1 LQETG
6 FAAFSL
12 KAGWFWYL
20 CALYTFKMAWA
31 EKFRLNK
38 QLIRSVT
45 EIGFTNPKEIQLKA
59 LNRIIGGQDVIGVG
73 PEGCGK
79 TTMLVLATLNRFKH
93 SADGVPKALI
103 LAPDQE
109 KVFDILAQFDRLNRN
124 KSIRI
129 VSLHAGTATEQ
140 NMDDLAE
147 GSDIVVATPDRARA
161 IYLKLGLN
169 LNKVDFFAVDDA
181 QLIIKKGLQLPV
193 VELANSIGKAQHL
206 VFTEVMHPKLEKMI
220 APFME
225 SATTVEVEEMP
236 AEQLTVHP
244 QMLYHVPN
252 FGTKLNLLNLFLQ
265 DDELFT
271 KTVVFANTR
280 LTAETIY
287 KSLTNR
293 LRKAVAMVN
302 PLSFEY
308 NKVDDIGAFKADS
321 SLRVLIIAN
330 EGTEE
335 EIDLEE
341 IPFIIHLDLPADK
354 EVYIKH
360 IENHTAE
367 TDNETLALTFATD
380 LELDQVRRIE
390 QATGQ
395 KMQKADLPDD
405 LVIDKDRKVKEAEKE
420 AKKKPVKADPNQ
432 YVPGEAFHE
441 KKPENS
447 KTYNYSSGTKAKM
460 NMKKK
465 HG

>member
-1 LQETG
+1 
-6 FAAFSL
+6 
-12 KAGWFWYL
+12 
-20 CALYTFKMAWA
+20 MVWA
-31 EKFRLNK
+31 EKFKLNK
-38 QLIRSVT
+38 QLIKSVNDA
-45 EIGFTNPKEIQLKA
+45 GFDNPKELQLKT
-59 LNRIIGGQDVIGVG
+59 LNRIIGGQDVIAIG

-79 TTMLVLATLNRFKH
+79 TTVLVLATLNRFKH

-109 KVFDILAQFDRLNRN
+109 KVFELLAQFDRLNRN

-129 VSLHAGTATEQ
+129 VSLHAGQTTEQ
-140 NMDDLAE
+140 NMDDLAD

-206 VFTEVMHPKLEKMI
+206 VFTEVMHDKLEKMI
-220 APFME
+220 APFMQLP
-225 SATTVEVEEMP
+225 ATIEVEEMP
-236 AEQLTVHP
+236 EEQLPVHP

-252 FGTKLNLLNLFLQ
+252 FGTKLNLLNLFLY
-265 DDELFT
+265 DEELFT

-287 KSLTNR
+287 KSLHNR
-293 LRKAVAMVN
+293 LRNAVTTIN

-308 NKVDDIGAFKADS
+308 NKVKDVSEFKADS
-321 SLRVLIIAN
+321 SLRVLIVAN
-330 EGTEE
+330 EGTED
-335 EIDLEE
+335 IDVTG
-341 IPFIIHLDLPADK
+341 IPFIIHLDLPAEK
-354 EVYIKH
+354 EIYIKH
-360 IENHTAE
+360 IENHDVDAE
-367 TDNETLALTFATD
+367 DETLALTFATD
-380 LELDQVRRIE
+380 LELDQVRKIE

-395 KMQKADLPDD
+395 KMQKADLPEE
-405 LVIDKDRKVKEAEKE
+405 LVIEKDRKQKESEKVKKVI
-420 AKKKPVKADPNQ
+420 KPDPNQ

>member
-1 LQETG
+1 
-6 FAAFSL
+6 
-12 KAGWFWYL
+12 
-20 CALYTFKMAWA
+20 MVWA
-31 EKFRLNK
+31 EKFKLNK
-38 QLIRSVT
+38 QLVRSVT
-45 EIGFTNPKEIQLKA
+45 EAGFDTPKEIQLKT
-59 LNRIIGGQDVIGVG
+59 LNRIIGGQDVVAIGPG
-73 PEGCGK
+73 GCGK
-79 TTMLVLATLNRFKH
+79 TTVLVLATLNRFKH

-109 KVFDILAQFDRLNRN
+109 KVFEILAQFDRLNRN

-129 VSLHAGTATEQ
+129 VSLHPGQTTEQ
-140 NMDDLAE
+140 NMDDLAD
-147 GSDIVVATPDRARA
+147 GADIVVATPERARA

-181 QLIIKKGLQLPV
+181 QLIVKKGLQLPV

-206 VFTEVMHPKLEKMI
+206 VFTEVMHDRLNKMI

-225 SATTVEVEEMP
+225 LPATIEVEETP
-236 AEQLTVHP
+236 EAQLPVHQ

-252 FGTKLNLLNLFLQ
+252 FGTKLNLLNLFLY
-265 DDELFT
+265 DEELFT
-271 KTVVFANTR
+271 KVIVFANTR

-287 KSLTNR
+287 KNLTNR
-293 LRKAVAMVN
+293 LRKAVAMIN

-308 NKVDDIGAFKADS
+308 NKVNDVSEFKANNN
-321 SLRVLIIAN
+321 LRVLVVAN
-330 EGTEE
+330 EGTGD
-335 EIDLEE
+335 IDVTG
-341 IPFIIHLDLPADK
+341 IPFIIHVDLPAEQ

-360 IENHTAE
+360 VEDHEVDA
-367 TDNETLALTFATD
+367 DDETLALTFATD

-395 KMQKADLPDD
+395 KMQKADLPED
-405 LVIDKDRKVKEAEKE
+405 LVIDKDRKLKETDKE
-420 AKKKPVKADPNQ
+420 QKKKPAKADPNQ
-432 YVPGEAFHE
+432 YVPGEAFHQ

>member
-1 LQETG
+1 MVW
-6 FAAFSL
+6 AD
-12 KAGWFWYL
+12 K
-20 CALYTFKMAWA
+20 FK
-31 EKFRLNK
+31 LNK
-38 QLIRSVT
+38 QLIKSVNDA
-45 EIGFTNPKEIQLKA
+45 GFDNPKELQLKT
-59 LNRIIGGQDVIGVG
+59 LNRIIGGQDVIAIG

-79 TTMLVLATLNRFKH
+79 TTVLVLATLNRFKH

-109 KVFDILAQFDRLNRN
+109 KVFELLAQFDRLNRN
-124 KSIRI
+124 KTIRI
-129 VSLHAGTATEQ
+129 VSLHAGQTTEQ
-140 NMDDLAE
+140 NMDDLAD
-147 GSDIVVATPDRARA
+147 GADIVVATPDRARA

-206 VFTEVMHPKLEKMI
+206 VFTEVMHDKLEKMI
-220 APFME
+220 APFMQLP
-225 SATTVEVEEMP
+225 ATIEVEEMP
-236 AEQLTVHP
+236 EEQLPVHP

-252 FGTKLNLLNLFLQ
+252 FGTKLNLLNLFLY
-265 DDELFT
+265 DEELFT

-287 KSLTNR
+287 KSLHNR
-293 LRKAVAMVN
+293 LRNAVTTIN

-308 NKVDDIGAFKADS
+308 NKVKDISEFKADS
-321 SLRVLIIAN
+321 SLRVLIVAN
-330 EGTEE
+330 EGTED
-335 EIDLEE
+335 IDVTG
-341 IPFIIHLDLPADK
+341 ISFIIHLDLPAEK
-354 EVYIKH
+354 EIYIKH
-360 IENHTAE
+360 IENHDINAE
-367 TDNETLALTFATD
+367 DETLALTFATD
-380 LELDQVRRIE
+380 LELDQVRKIE

-395 KMQKADLPDD
+395 KMQKADLPEE
-405 LVIDKDRKVKEAEKE
+405 LVMEKDRKQKESEKVKKVT
-420 AKKKPVKADPNQ
+420 KPDPNQ

>member
-1 LQETG
+1 
-6 FAAFSL
+6 
-12 KAGWFWYL
+12 
-20 CALYTFKMAWA
+20 MAWA
-31 EKFRLNK
+31 EKFKLNK
-38 QLIRSVT
+38 QLIKAVT
-45 EIGFTNPKEIQLKA
+45 EAGFINPKEIQLKT
-59 LNRIIGGQDVIGVG
+59 LNRIIGGQDVIAVG

-79 TTMLVLATLNRFKH
+79 TTVLVLATLNRFKH
-93 SADGVPKALI
+93 SADGTPKALI

-109 KVFDILAQFDRLNRN
+109 KVFEILAQFDRLNRN
-124 KSIRI
+124 KTIRI
-129 VSLHAGTATEQ
+129 VSLHAGQTTEQ

-181 QLIIKKGLQLPV
+181 QLIIKKALQLPV
-193 VELANSIGKAQHL
+193 VELANSIGRAQHL
-206 VFTEVMHPKLEKMI
+206 VFTEVMHERLDKML
-220 APFME
+220 APFMQMP
-225 SATTVEVEEMP
+225 ATVEVEELP
-236 AEQLTVHP
+236 DEQLPVHP

-252 FGTKLNLLNLFLQ
+252 FGTKLNLLNLFLY
-265 DDELFT
+265 DEEMFT

-287 KSLTNR
+287 KNLTNR
-293 LRKAVAMVN
+293 LRKAVAMIN

-308 NKVDDIGAFKADS
+308 NKVNDISEFKADS
-321 SLRVLIIAN
+321 NLRVLIIAN

-335 EIDLEE
+335 TELDLTD

-354 EVYIKH
+354 AVYIKH
-360 IENHTAE
+360 IENHTIDAE
-367 TDNETLALTFATD
+367 DETLALTFATD

-390 QATGQ
+390 QTTGQ
-395 KMQKADLPDD
+395 KMQKAELPEE
-405 LVIDKDRKVKEAEKE
+405 LVVEKDRKQKEADKEK
-420 AKKKPVKADPNQ
+420 AKKPIKADPNQ

>member
-1 LQETG
+1 MVW
-6 FAAFSL
+6 AD
-12 KAGWFWYL
+12 K
-20 CALYTFKMAWA
+20 FK
-31 EKFRLNK
+31 LNK
-38 QLIRSVT
+38 QLIKSVNDA
-45 EIGFTNPKEIQLKA
+45 GFDNPKELQLKT
-59 LNRIIGGQDVIGVG
+59 LNRIIGGQDVIAIG

-79 TTMLVLATLNRFKH
+79 TTVLVLATLNRFKH

-109 KVFDILAQFDRLNRN
+109 KVFEILAQFDRLNRN
-124 KSIRI
+124 QSIRI
-129 VSLHAGTATEQ
+129 VSLHAGQTTEQ
-140 NMDDLAE
+140 NMDDLAD

-206 VFTEVMHPKLEKMI
+206 VFTEVMHDKLEKMI
-220 APFME
+220 APFMQLP
-225 SATTVEVEEMP
+225 ATIEVEEMP
-236 AEQLTVHP
+236 EEQLPVHP
-244 QMLYHVPN
+244 QMLYHLPN
-252 FGTKLNLLNLFLQ
+252 FGTKLNLLNLFLY
-265 DDELFT
+265 DEELFT

-287 KSLTNR
+287 KSLHNR
-293 LRKAVAMVN
+293 LRNAVTTIN

-308 NKVDDIGAFKADS
+308 NKVKDISEFKADS
-321 SLRVLIIAN
+321 SLRVLIVAN
-330 EGTEE
+330 EGTED
-335 EIDLEE
+335 IDVTG
-341 IPFIIHLDLPADK
+341 IPFIIHLDLPTEK
-354 EVYIKH
+354 EIYIKH
-360 IENHTAE
+360 IENHDINAE
-367 TDNETLALTFATD
+367 DETLALTFATD
-380 LELDQVRRIE
+380 LELDQVRKIE
-390 QATGQ
+390 RATGQ
-395 KMQKADLPDD
+395 KMQKADLPEE
-405 LVIDKDRKVKEAEKE
+405 LVMEKNRKQKESEKVKKVV
-420 AKKKPVKADPNQ
+420 KPDPNQ

>member
-1 LQETG
+1 
-6 FAAFSL
+6 
-12 KAGWFWYL
+12 
-20 CALYTFKMAWA
+20 MVWA
-31 EKFRLNK
+31 EKFKLNK
-38 QLIRSVT
+38 QLIKSVNDA
-45 EIGFTNPKEIQLKA
+45 GFDNPKELQLKT
-59 LNRIIGGQDVIGVG
+59 LNRIIGGQDVIAIG

-79 TTMLVLATLNRFKH
+79 TTVLVLATLNRFKH

-109 KVFDILAQFDRLNRN
+109 KVFELLAQFDRLNRN

-129 VSLHAGTATEQ
+129 VSLHAGTTAEQ
-140 NMDDLAE
+140 QMDDLAD

-206 VFTEVMHPKLEKMI
+206 VFTEVMHDKLEKMI
-220 APFME
+220 APFMQLP
-225 SATTVEVEEMP
+225 ATIEVEEMP
-236 AEQLTVHP
+236 EEQLPVHP

-252 FGTKLNLLNLFLQ
+252 FGTKLNLLNLFLY
-265 DDELFT
+265 DEELFT

-287 KSLTNR
+287 KSLHNR
-293 LRKAVAMVN
+293 LRNAVTSIN

-308 NKVDDIGAFKADS
+308 NKVKDISEFKADS
-321 SLRVLIIAN
+321 SLRVVIVAN
-330 EGTEE
+330 EGTED
-335 EIDLEE
+335 IDVTG
-341 IPFIIHLDLPADK
+341 IPFIIHLDLPAEK
-354 EVYIKH
+354 EIYIKH
-360 IENHTAE
+360 IENHDVDAE
-367 TDNETLALTFATD
+367 DETLALTFATD
-380 LELDQVRRIE
+380 LELDQVRKIE

-395 KMQKADLPDD
+395 KMQKADLPEE
-405 LVIDKDRKVKEAEKE
+405 LVIEKDRKQKESEKVKKVV
-420 AKKKPVKADPNQ
+420 KPDPNQ

-460 NMKKK
+460 N
-465 HG
+465 

>member
-1 LQETG
+1 
-6 FAAFSL
+6 
-12 KAGWFWYL
+12 
-20 CALYTFKMAWA
+20 MWA
-31 EKFRLNK
+31 EKFKLNK
-38 QLIRSVT
+38 QLVRSVT
-45 EIGFTNPKEIQLKA
+45 EAGFATPKEIQLKT
-59 LNRIIGGQDVIGVG
+59 LNRIIGGQDVVAIGPG
-73 PEGCGK
+73 GCGK
-79 TTMLVLATLNRFKH
+79 TTVLVLATLNRFKH

-109 KVFDILAQFDRLNRN
+109 KVFEILAQFDRLNRN

-129 VSLHAGTATEQ
+129 VSLHPGQTTEQ
-140 NMDDLAE
+140 NMDDLAD
-147 GSDIVVATPDRARA
+147 GADIVVATPERARA

-181 QLIIKKGLQLPV
+181 QLIVKKGLQLPV

-206 VFTEVMHPKLEKMI
+206 VFTEVMHDRLDKMI

-225 SATTVEVEEMP
+225 LPATIEVEETP
-236 AEQLTVHP
+236 EAQLPVHP

-252 FGTKLNLLNLFLQ
+252 FGTKLNLLNLFLY
-265 DDELFT
+265 DEELFT
-271 KTVVFANTR
+271 KVIVFANTR

-287 KSLTNR
+287 KNLTNR

-308 NKVDDIGAFKADS
+308 NKVNDVSEFKADNN
-321 SLRVLIIAN
+321 LRVLIVAN
-330 EGTEE
+330 EGTGD
-335 EIDLEE
+335 IDVTG
-341 IPFIIHLDLPADK
+341 IPFIIHVDLPAEQD
-354 EVYIKH
+354 VYIKH
-360 IENHTAE
+360 VEDHEVDA
-367 TDNETLALTFATD
+367 DDETLALTFATD

-395 KMQKADLPDD
+395 KMQKADLPED
-405 LVIDKDRKVKEAEKE
+405 LVIDKDRKQKETEKE
-420 AKKKPVKADPNQ
+420 QKKKPAKADPNQ
-432 YVPGEAFHE
+432 YVPGEAFHQ

>member
-1 LQETG
+1 MW
-6 FAAFSL
+6 AD
-12 KAGWFWYL
+12 K
-20 CALYTFKMAWA
+20 FK
-31 EKFRLNK
+31 LNK
-38 QLIRSVT
+38 QLIKSVNDA
-45 EIGFTNPKEIQLKA
+45 GFDNPKELQLKT
-59 LNRIIGGQDVIGVG
+59 LNRIIGGQDVIAIG

-79 TTMLVLATLNRFKH
+79 TTVLVLATLNRFKH

-109 KVFDILAQFDRLNRN
+109 KVFEILAQFDRLNRN
-124 KSIRI
+124 QSIRI
-129 VSLHAGTATEQ
+129 VSLHAGQTTEQ
-140 NMDDLAE
+140 NMDDLAD

-206 VFTEVMHPKLEKMI
+206 VFTEVMHDKLEKMI
-220 APFME
+220 VPFMQLP
-225 SATTVEVEEMP
+225 ATIEVEEMP
-236 AEQLTVHP
+236 EEQLPVHP
-244 QMLYHVPN
+244 QMLYHLPN
-252 FGTKLNLLNLFLQ
+252 FGTKLNLLNLFLY
-265 DDELFT
+265 DEELFT

-287 KSLTNR
+287 KSLYNR
-293 LRKAVAMVN
+293 LRNAVTTIN

-308 NKVDDIGAFKADS
+308 NKVKDISEFKADS
-321 SLRVLIIAN
+321 SLRVLIVAN
-330 EGTEE
+330 EGTED
-335 EIDLEE
+335 IDVTG
-341 IPFIIHLDLPADK
+341 IPFIIHLDLPAEKDI
-354 EVYIKH
+354 YIKH
-360 IENHTAE
+360 IENHDIDAE
-367 TDNETLALTFATD
+367 DETLALTFATD
-380 LELDQVRRIE
+380 LELDQVRKIE

-395 KMQKADLPDD
+395 KMQKADLPEE
-405 LVIDKDRKVKEAEKE
+405 LVMEKDRKQKESEKVKKVV
-420 AKKKPVKADPNQ
+420 KPDPNQ

>member
-1 LQETG
+1 
-6 FAAFSL
+6 
-12 KAGWFWYL
+12 
-20 CALYTFKMAWA
+20 MAWA
-31 EKFRLNK
+31 EKFKLNK
-38 QLIRSVT
+38 QLIKSVT
-45 EIGFTNPKEIQLKA
+45 EAGFDNPKEIQLKT
-59 LNRIIGGQDVIGVG
+59 LNRIIGGQDVIAIG
-73 PEGCGK
+73 PEECGK
-79 TTMLVLATLNRFKH
+79 TTVLVLATLNRFKH

-109 KVFDILAQFDRLNRN
+109 KVFEILAQFDRLNRN
-124 KSIRI
+124 KTIRI
-129 VSLHAGTATEQ
+129 VSLHAGQTSEQ
-140 NMDDLAE
+140 NMDDLAD

-206 VFTEVMHPKLEKMI
+206 VFTEVMHERLDKMI
-220 APFME
+220 APFMQLP
-225 SATTVEVEEMP
+225 ATIEVEEMP
-236 AEQLTVHP
+236 EQQLPVHP

-252 FGTKLNLLNLFLQ
+252 FGTKLNLLNLFLY
-265 DDELFT
+265 DEELFT
-271 KTVVFANTR
+271 KTVVFTNTR
-280 LTAETIY
+280 LTAETVY
-287 KSLTNR
+287 KSLQNR
-293 LRKAVAMVN
+293 LRNAVTTLN

-308 NKVDDIGAFKADS
+308 NKINDIGEFNADS
-321 SLRVLIIAN
+321 SLRVLIVAN
-330 EGTEE
+330 EGTD
-335 EIDLEE
+335 EIDVTG

-354 EVYIKH
+354 DVYIRH
-360 IENHTAE
+360 IENHNVDAG
-367 TDNETLALTFATD
+367 DETLALTFATD

-395 KMQKADLPDD
+395 KMQKADLPDE
-405 LVIDKDRKVKEAEKE
+405 LVIDKDRRAKEAEKE
-420 AKKKPVKADPNQ
+420 AKKKPVKTDPNQ

>member
-1 LQETG
+1 
-6 FAAFSL
+6 
-12 KAGWFWYL
+12 
-20 CALYTFKMAWA
+20 MVWA
-31 EKFRLNK
+31 EKFKLNK
-38 QLIRSVT
+38 QLIKSVNDA
-45 EIGFTNPKEIQLKA
+45 GFDNPKELQLKT
-59 LNRIIGGQDVIGVG
+59 LNRIIGGQDVIAIG

-79 TTMLVLATLNRFKH
+79 TTVLVLATLNRFKH

-109 KVFDILAQFDRLNRN
+109 KVFELLAQFDRLNRN

-129 VSLHAGTATEQ
+129 VSLHAGQTTEQ
-140 NMDDLAE
+140 NMDDLAD

-181 QLIIKKGLQLPV
+181 QVIIKKGLQLPV

-206 VFTEVMHPKLEKMI
+206 VFTEVMHDKLEKMI
-220 APFME
+220 APFMQLP
-225 SATTVEVEEMP
+225 ATIEVEEMP
-236 AEQLTVHP
+236 EEQLPVHP

-252 FGTKLNLLNLFLQ
+252 FGTKLNLLNLFLY
-265 DDELFT
+265 DEELFT

-287 KSLTNR
+287 KSLHNR
-293 LRKAVAMVN
+293 LRNAVTTIN

-308 NKVDDIGAFKADS
+308 NEVKDVSEFKADS
-321 SLRVLIIAN
+321 SLRVLIVAN
-330 EGTEE
+330 EGTED
-335 EIDLEE
+335 IDVTG
-341 IPFIIHLDLPADK
+341 IPFIIHLDLPAEK
-354 EVYIKH
+354 EIYIKH
-360 IENHTAE
+360 IENHDVDAE
-367 TDNETLALTFATD
+367 DETLALTFATD
-380 LELDQVRRIE
+380 LELDQVRKIE

-395 KMQKADLPDD
+395 KMQKADLPEE
-405 LVIDKDRKVKEAEKE
+405 LVIEKDRKQKESEKVKKVI
-420 AKKKPVKADPNQ
+420 KPDPNQ

>member
-1 LQETG
+1 
-6 FAAFSL
+6 
-12 KAGWFWYL
+12 
-20 CALYTFKMAWA
+20 MVWA
-31 EKFRLNK
+31 EKFKLNK
-38 QLIRSVT
+38 QLIKSVNDA
-45 EIGFTNPKEIQLKA
+45 GFDNPKELQLKT
-59 LNRIIGGQDVIGVG
+59 LNRIIGGQDVIAIG

-79 TTMLVLATLNRFKH
+79 TTVLVLATLNRFKH

-109 KVFDILAQFDRLNRN
+109 KVFELLAQFDRLNRN

-129 VSLHAGTATEQ
+129 VSLHAGTTAEQ
-140 NMDDLAE
+140 QMDDLAD

-206 VFTEVMHPKLEKMI
+206 VFTEVMHDKLEKMI
-220 APFME
+220 APFMQLP
-225 SATTVEVEEMP
+225 ATIEVEEMP
-236 AEQLTVHP
+236 EEQLPVHP

-252 FGTKLNLLNLFLQ
+252 FGTKLNLLNLFLY
-265 DDELFT
+265 DEELFT

-287 KSLTNR
+287 KSLHNR
-293 LRKAVAMVN
+293 LRNAVTSIN

-308 NKVDDIGAFKADS
+308 NKVKDISEFKADS
-321 SLRVLIIAN
+321 SLRVVIVAN
-330 EGTEE
+330 EGTED
-335 EIDLEE
+335 IDVTG
-341 IPFIIHLDLPADK
+341 IPFIIHLDLPAEK
-354 EVYIKH
+354 EIYIKH
-360 IENHTAE
+360 IENHDVDAE
-367 TDNETLALTFATD
+367 DETLALTFATD
-380 LELDQVRRIE
+380 LELDQVRKIE

-395 KMQKADLPDD
+395 KMQKADLPEE
-405 LVIDKDRKVKEAEKE
+405 LVIEKDRKQKESEKVKKVV
-420 AKKKPVKADPNQ
+420 KPDPNQ